1 MKKYQ
6 IEKVLHEVI
15 RDMPEARKIESML
28 ERGIITPLSALKEIV
43 QVWDSEIERVASEIN
58 ENWKI

>member
-15 RDMPEARKIESML
+15 RDMPETAKIENML
-28 ERGIITPLSALKEIV
+28 ERGVITPLEALKEIV
-43 QVWDSEIERVASEIN
+43 QVWDAEIDRVASEIN